1 MFPHVL
7 ADLRRDAAALPHRGP
22 ATINDEQIPR
32 HRVIVATRPDGKGFG
47 ARVGEVLRG
56 MTRREAEARDI
67 VDRIHASTNKNDATS
82 GEEAYLVI
90 PAESG
95 TWSSKRSK
103 SCFRYHLRVRAFQEL
118 GVACEG
124 RS

>member
-7 ADLRRDAAALPHRGP
+7 ADLRRDAAALPHRGS
-22 ATINDEQIPR
+22 ATINDEQIQR
-32 HRVIVATRPDGKGFG
+32 HRV
-47 ARVGEVLRG
+47 
-56 MTRREAEARDI
+56 I

-95 TWSSKRSK
+95 TWSSKCSK